1 MPSKIGGLAE
11 LEKIVL
17 TVHRRNG
24 GLLTKLEPHWRL
36 LEPELRLD
44 SMDLAEIMVAV
55 EKEYGVAPF
64 DAPQP
69 PRTWEDILRLLR

>member
-36 LEPELRLD
+36 LEPELLLD
-44 SMDLAEIMVAV
+44 SMDLAEIMVAI
-55 EKEYGVAPF
+55 EKMSGIAPF
-64 DAPQP
+64 EAPQP
-69 PRTWEDILRLLR
+69 PRTWEDIWRLLG